1 MKKVL
6 FLLGMFTLFTTVTF
20 AQARA
25 NANARAA
32 SPSGRILELDSI
44 TLKNQVNKNATT
56 KTPNDAAR
64 PSNKDKTGNPGN
76 VVTPPNPANGQA
88 PVKKND

>member
-64 PSNKDKTGNPGN
+64 PLNKDKTGNPGN

>member
-6 FLLGMFTLFTTVTF
+6 FLLGMFTLFATVTF
-20 AQARA
+20 AQARP
-25 NANARAA
+25 NANARTA
-32 SPSGRILELDSI
+32 SPSGRILDSMS
-44 TLKNQVNKNATT
+44 LKNPVNKNATT
-56 KTPNDAAR
+56 KSPNDAAR

-76 VVTPPNPANGQA
+76 VVSPPNPVNGQT